1 MNIRKNNR
9 IFLFFQTSTKYTDMI
24 RTKCFVPILWKFNIF
39 TKYCVSIIAPY
50 ILPLRRVN
58 IFFVIFLPIF
68 ITNSIGMGDPFFCKY
83 ICPQGVLEGAIPL
96 SLGNTAIRSALGK
109 LFSFKLII
117 LIMVILLSI
126 LFYRPFCKWICPL
139 GAIYSLFNKIS
150 FLSIKVED
158 DKCVGCHQCTKV
170 CKMDVDV
177 IKSPNHSECI
187 RCGACMKACPKDA
200 IHYQFIKFNDK

>member
-1 MNIRKNNR
+1 MI
-9 IFLFFQTSTKYTDMI
+9 LF
-24 RTKCFVPILWKFNIF
+24 V
-39 TKYCVSIIAPY
+39 
-50 ILPLRRVN
+50 
-58 IFFVIFLPIF
+58 FVIFLPIF